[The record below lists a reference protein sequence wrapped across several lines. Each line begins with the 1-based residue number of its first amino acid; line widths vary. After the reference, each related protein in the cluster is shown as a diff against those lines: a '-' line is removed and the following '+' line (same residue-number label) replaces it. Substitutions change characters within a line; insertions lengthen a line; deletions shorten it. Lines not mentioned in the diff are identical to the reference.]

1 MKKNNVVLKDALD
14 DTEKKLDHVELSVNH
29 GESQVKRLSKQIEE
43 LQKTANVSQ
52 EGEECK
58 DPELAFSEVSG
69 RTFSGIVN
77 RDHVSEA
84 NFSSRN
90 VGESLSR
97 VVFGS
102 LVVNSSSVHV
112 ERSNPIL
119 EKPAPV
125 PVSTLQE
132 NPLCF
137 SDSSISS
144 CNFSSV
150 SKQQRRIS
158 QREIPCSRRKGIEDQ
173 QIPQRGSIAVAL
185 QSKTVNTCPK
195 LTEECKV
202 GPDGWV
208 EQNFGQRMWFCQL
221 SRSPDSCICAFSS
234 NEGDEEDFHY
244 GALIDRANQRKLLSQ
259 KSEKVTTAF
268 VRVIKNWVV
277 YHRTSKCQNPRL
289 DLRTRIDPSRRRMVK
304 DPQEHILNS
313 KIQRRQTDLS
323 KHTRTTRT
331 ISASSPRLVK
341 NHRNPTANLR
351 TQIHTTRF
359 GQERAWQRTKQLHTL
374 FGNNLESEA
383 SILQT
388 TSGIGNSINF
398 NCQS

>member
-14 DTEKKLDHVELSVNH
+14 DTEKKLDDVELSVNR

-43 LQKTANVSQ
+43 LQETANVSQ

-112 ERSNPIL
+112 ERSNPIS

-137 SDSSISS
+137 SDSSKLKL
-144 CNFSSV
+144 F
-150 SKQQRRIS
+150 KRQQTATQNLAGRNPLQSEERN
-158 QREIPCSRRKGIEDQ
+158 
-173 QIPQRGSIAVAL
+173 RGSTDSSAREYCRGIA
-185 QSKTVNTCPK
+185 K
-195 LTEECKV
+195 
-202 GPDGWV
+202 
-208 EQNFGQRMWFCQL
+208 QNGQ
-221 SRSPDSCICAFSS
+221 
-234 NEGDEEDFHY
+234 Y
-244 GALIDRANQRKLLSQ
+244 
-259 KSEKVTTAF
+259 
-268 VRVIKNWVV
+268 
-277 YHRTSKCQNPRL
+277 
-289 DLRTRIDPSRRRMVK
+289 
-304 DPQEHILNS
+304 
-313 KIQRRQTDLS
+313 LS
-323 KHTRTTRT
+323 KAYRRVQSWTRRLGRAELRAEDVVLPAVPFTRQLYLCFL
-331 ISASSPRLVK
+331 IKR
-341 NHRNPTANLR
+341 
-351 TQIHTTRF
+351 
-359 GQERAWQRTKQLHTL
+359 ER
-374 FGNNLESEA
+374 
-383 SILQT
+383 
-388 TSGIGNSINF
+388 
-398 NCQS
+398 